1 MSKLSDALVYLRRR
15 DGLSQDELAKLCNVS
30 RSTIGMMESDKRNPS
45 REVLETIADVF
56 NTTTDFLVGREDTG
70 EYSEVF
76 RKSLGEI
83 LSSRSVA
90 DMEASGIDTYELG
103 LIVDGTL
110 TLTFNRA
117 CEIADELGE
126 TLDSMLGQEQPI
138 SEQKPPILEYEKP
151 TPVSKDGLDNMERLL
166 MRYVHDLTQDQKQML
181 LALMQVMTG
190 SRKESLHSSAQ
201 E

>member
-30 RSTIGMMESDKRNPS
+30 RSTIGMMEADKRNPS

-76 RKSLGEI
+76 RKTLGEI
-83 LSSRSVA
+83 LSSRNAA
-90 DMEASGIDTYELG
+90 DMEACGIDTYELG

-110 TLTFNRA
+110 SLTFNRA

-126 TLDSMLGQEQPI
+126 TLDSMLKQ
-138 SEQKPPILEYEKP
+138 EKP
-151 TPVSKDGLDNMERLL
+151 IPVSGDGQDDLDKLL
-166 MRYVHDLTQDQKQML
+166 IEHLRDLTPDVKRMI
-181 LALMQVMTG
+181 LAQLQVM
-190 SRKESLHSSAQ
+190 KESQQERQSSFDR